1 MAVPADPS
9 SYPHA
14 RNNRLALPVSAFFQ
28 SIGFGLSNPFL
39 PLVLR
44 EMGVIDNLE
53 TWVGYLVGVYFTIS
67 FTLTP
72 VWGAVADH
80 YGRRLMV
87 LRTSIGMGLIYA
99 VMPFAPSLYW
109 FLPAFLLL
117 GTTNGLIPSCQAL
130 LATTTPP
137 RQIGGALAFLQ
148 TGAMIG
154 GTLGPVCGAVLAG
167 WFPAYRDLFWMASAF
182 TLLAGVVALLFARE
196 DFVRPQGKLEL
207 HPLRDLGT
215 VLRLPGV
222 PALLAIYLTYQLTY
236 NGSVPVVSVYTL
248 HLLEAAGM
256 REPHQVNLW
265 VGAVSVA
272 LPVGS
277 VLAVP
282 VWARLLDR
290 FGPARLLPLC
300 LGTGALG
307 VLLLVLVFNPLQL
320 AAARLVLG
328 MLAVGIGPATIALV
342 RGRAPAGMESRV
354 LAFMS
359 GCGMIGMGF
368 GPLLAGQ
375 IGPWLGLRTYFA
387 LNGLLLVLGY
397 YLWRRA
403 SALAATPA
411 T

>member
-1 MAVPADPS
+1 MPPEPS
-9 SYPHA
+9 SHPHA

-28 SIGFGLSNPFL
+28 SLGFGLSNPFL

-44 EMGVIDNLE
+44 EMGVVNNLE

-67 FTLTP
+67 FSLTP

-80 YGRRLMV
+80 YGRKLMV
-87 LRTSIGMGLIYA
+87 LRTSIGMGLTYA
-99 VMPFAPSLYW
+99 LLPFAPSLYW

-130 LATTTPP
+130 MATTTPP
-137 RQIGGALAFLQ
+137 RQLGSALAMLQ
-148 TGAMIG
+148 IGAMVG
-154 GTLGPVCGAVLAG
+154 GTLGPAVGAVLAG
-167 WFPAYRDLFWMASAF
+167 WLPAYRDLFWMASGF
-182 TLLAGVVALLFARE
+182 TLLAGIVALIFARE
-196 DFVRPQGKLEL
+196 DFARPQGRLEL

-256 REPHQVNLW
+256 REAQQINLW
-265 VGAVSVA
+265 VGAVSVM

-290 FGPARLLPLC
+290 FGPARVLPLC

-307 VLLLVLVFNPLQL
+307 VLLLVLVFSPLQL

-328 MLAVGIGPATIALV
+328 LLAVGIGPATIALIK
-342 RGRAPAGMESRV
+342 GRAPAGMESRV
-354 LAFMS
+354 LAFMA

-387 LNGLLLVLGY
+387 LNCLLLLLGLF
-397 YLWRRA
+397 LWRRA
-403 SALAATPA
+403 SARATTPA